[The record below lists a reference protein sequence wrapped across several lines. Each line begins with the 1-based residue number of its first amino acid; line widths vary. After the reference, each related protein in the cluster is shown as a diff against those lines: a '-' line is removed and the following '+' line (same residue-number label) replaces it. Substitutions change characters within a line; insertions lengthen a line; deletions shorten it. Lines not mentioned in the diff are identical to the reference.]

1 MAAKPT
7 SGKRNR
13 YLGVQPFR
21 KGDRHL
27 FFGRDE
33 DIENLH
39 DFILLEKIVV
49 LFGKSGYGKSSLLSA
64 GVLPRLTD
72 EAQPAAYRFRTVEA
86 RFGNYVEGSSFA
98 PLETL
103 RRILEK
109 EMPGAASAG
118 SDLTNFQN
126 LSNLS
131 PSNLSPSLWQLFKQR
146 QFSETPVGGRQ
157 SAVGGGNPEPV
168 GSGQSAVGG
177 GNPEPVGGGQSVEQ
191 PEIRNQESG
200 IRNQESGIRNQ
211 ESEIRNQES
220 ASQFLLVF
228 DQFEEFFSYPAEQQ
242 EAFRR
247 QLAELLYTDVP
258 QQVRENLDALS
269 PEARSRMATPM
280 NVKAVF
286 SIRSDRMSHLDSMK
300 DALPTILHKRYE
312 LRPLTRSQAEAAIVM
327 PARLGHDDAGSW
339 QEQYATP
346 PFEYERP
353 ALDAMLGSLALESG
367 GASAAGVEAFL
378 LQILCDKVE
387 SLVREGK
394 LPDLDGN
401 GLPDVTADAL
411 PDMANLLEDYT
422 HRKLDELDPAQRPAA
437 RRLLEDGL
445 LAEDALSGEGRRTS
459 VDGKALLAQFRQ
471 HGLSQ
476 ALLDDLER
484 TYLLRREP
492 NTVGGFSYEI
502 SHDRLVAPVQKMKK
516 ERLVKEEKERLAKRQ
531 RQLVG
536 IIALVVLV
544 AGGAIAL
551 AAWAFGQKNE
561 AVKAKV
567 EAQQALIQSYNSDI
581 ARFRQEIGV
590 AERNLSTFEQYEA
603 DPDVKLLESNRIDS
617 LKELINTLD
626 SKIKSLEK

>member
-86 RFGNYVEGSSFA
+86 RLGNYVEGSSFA

-109 EMPGAASAG
+109 EMPGTATD

-146 QFSETPVGGRQ
+146 QFSIPENPK
-157 SAVGGGNPEPV
+157 SEIGNPK
-168 GSGQSAVGG
+168 
-177 GNPEPVGGGQSVEQ
+177 
-191 PEIRNQESG
+191 
-200 IRNQESGIRNQ
+200 
-211 ESEIRNQES
+211 S
-220 ASQFLLVF
+220 ASPTQFLLVF

-327 PARLGHDDAGSW
+327 PARLGHDAAGSW

-367 GASAAGVEAFL
+367 GGSSAAGVEAFL

-387 SLVREGK
+387 SLVLEGK

-471 HGLSQ
+471 QGLSQ

-516 ERLVKEEKERLAKRQ
+516 ERLAAEEKERLAKRQ
-531 RQLVG
+531 RRLMGV
-536 IIALVVLV
+536 IAVVVLV
-544 AGGAIAL
+544 AGVAGAFAI
-551 AAWAFGQKNE
+551 WAFGQYK
-561 AVKAKV
+561 
-567 EAQQALIQSYNSDI
+567 
-581 ARFRQEIGV
+581 
-590 AERNLSTFEQYEA
+590 
-603 DPDVKLLESNRIDS
+603 
-617 LKELINTLD
+617 D
-626 SKIKSLEK
+626 SKQKEAINQRIVQAFQNNDERFQLAYENGEYKYSSKSTQKVIINVSYG

>member
-103 RRILEK
+103 RRIVEK
-109 EMPGAASAG
+109 EMPGPASAG

-131 PSNLSPSLWQLFKQR
+131 PSHLSPSLWQLFKQR
-146 QFSETPVGGRQ
+146 QFSIPENPK
-157 SAVGGGNPEPV
+157 SEIGNPK
-168 GSGQSAVGG
+168 SAL
-177 GNPEPVGGGQSVEQ
+177 PT
-191 PEIRNQESG
+191 
-200 IRNQESGIRNQ
+200 
-211 ESEIRNQES
+211 
-220 ASQFLLVF
+220 QFLLVF
-228 DQFEEFFSYPAEQQ
+228 DQFEEFFSYPADQQ

-327 PARLGHDDAGSW
+327 PARLGHDSAGSW

-353 ALDAMLGSLALESG
+353 ALDAMLDSLALESSG
-367 GASAAGVEAFL
+367 GSSAAGVEAFL

-401 GLPDVTADAL
+401 GLPDVTAEAL

-422 HRKLDELDPAQRPAA
+422 QRKLDELDPAQRPAA

-471 HGLSQ
+471 QGLTQ

-516 ERLVKEEKERLAKRQ
+516 ERRAKEEKERLAKQR
-531 RQLVG
+531 RQLIG

-544 AGGAIAL
+544 ASGAIWLAL
-551 AAWAFGQKNE
+551 WALGQKNE
-561 AVKAKV
+561 AVKAKKD
-567 EAQQALIQSYNSDI
+567 AQQALIQSYNSDI

-617 LKELINTLD
+617 LKKRIDTLE
-626 SKIKSLEK
+626 SKIKSFEK

>member
-109 EMPGAASAG
+109 EMPGTASDLT
-118 SDLTNFQN
+118 DLTNFQN

-131 PSNLSPSLWQLFKQR
+131 TSAPSLWQLFKQR
-146 QFSETPVGGRQ
+146 QFSVPPSETPVGGGR
-157 SAVGGGNPEPV
+157 SAV
-168 GSGQSAVGG
+168 GSGQSVA
-177 GNPEPVGGGQSVEQ
+177 Q

-200 IRNQESGIRNQ
+200 IRNPKSGIRNQ
-211 ESEIRNQES
+211 ESETRN
-220 ASQFLLVF
+220 QFLLVF

-269 PEARSRMATPM
+269 PEARRRMATPM

-327 PARLGHDDAGSW
+327 PARLGHDAAGSW

-346 PFEYERP
+346 PFEYDRP

-367 GASAAGVEAFL
+367 GGSSAAGVEAFL

-387 SLVREGK
+387 SLVLEGK
-394 LPDLDGN
+394 LPDIDGN
-401 GLPDVTADAL
+401 GLPDVTAEAL

-471 HGLSQ
+471 QGLSQ

-492 NTVGGFSYEI
+492 NTVGGYSYEI

-516 ERLVKEEKERLAKRQ
+516 ERLAKEEKERLAKRQ
-531 RQLVG
+531 RQLIG
-536 IIALVVLV
+536 IIALVALV

-561 AVKAKV
+561 AVKAK
-567 EAQQALIQSYNSDI
+567 EAAQQALVQSYNSDI

-617 LKELINTLD
+617 LKKRIDTLD
-626 SKIKSLEK
+626 SKIKSFEK

>member
-1 MAAKPT
+1 MAAKPI

-109 EMPGAASAG
+109 EMPGSASDLT
-118 SDLTNFQN
+118 DLTNFQN

-131 PSNLSPSLWQLFKQR
+131 TSAPSLWQLFKQR
-146 QFSETPVGGRQ
+146 QFSETP
-157 SAVGGGNPEPV
+157 NPKL
-168 GSGQSAVGG
+168 
-177 GNPEPVGGGQSVEQ
+177 
-191 PEIRNQESG
+191 EIRNQQSGIRNPKSG
-200 IRNQESGIRNQ
+200 IRNQEPETRN
-211 ESEIRNQES
+211 
-220 ASQFLLVF
+220 QFLLVF
-228 DQFEEFFSYPAEQQ
+228 DQFEEFFSYPPDQQ

-327 PARLGHDDAGSW
+327 PGRLGHDAAGSW
-339 QEQYATP
+339 KEQYATP

-367 GASAAGVEAFL
+367 GGASAAGVEAFL

-387 SLVREGK
+387 SLVLEGK

-422 HRKLDELDPAQRPAA
+422 QRKLDELDPAQRPAA

-445 LAEDALSGEGRRTS
+445 LAKTP
-459 VDGKALLAQFRQ
+459 
-471 HGLSQ
+471 SQ
-476 ALLDDLER
+476 AKAGAR
-484 TYLLRREP
+484 AWT
-492 NTVGGFSYEI
+492 
-502 SHDRLVAPVQKMKK
+502 
-516 ERLVKEEKERLAKRQ
+516 AKPCWGSSGSR
-531 RQLVG
+531 G
-536 IIALVVLV
+536 
-544 AGGAIAL
+544 
-551 AAWAFGQKNE
+551 
-561 AVKAKV
+561 
-567 EAQQALIQSYNSDI
+567 
-581 ARFRQEIGV
+581 
-590 AERNLSTFEQYEA
+590 
-603 DPDVKLLESNRIDS
+603 
-617 LKELINTLD
+617 
-626 SKIKSLEK
+626 